1 MGGIFCELPYGAMSI
16 CIFKRVSRL
25 WRTHKANNIENM
37 NPLLE
42 IFSQGEEV
50 VTGKT
55 VDTNAAWLSEQAVT
69 MGFTVARHT
78 AVGDK
83 LDDLIALLREISTR
97 ADCCICTGGL
107 GPTSDDLTAEAVA
120 KAFGL
125 PLEFD
130 AIAFEQIKRFFAL
143 RNRDMPESNRKQA
156 MFPKGAERIDNN
168 WGTAPGFSLQVGRCW
183 FAFAPGVPS
192 EMRHLFSE
200 SIQPML
206 AGRFLLRPDQL
217 ITIRTLGI
225 GESAIQQRLNGIE
238 IPPQV
243 QLGFRASPDDVQTKL
258 LFPQGY
264 PLATMTALVS
274 KVAVALGDHV
284 FAIDGLGQAG
294 GDLVFTVDQLM
305 AVGKHTLAV
314 VETASQGLLAAKCI
328 GAEWLLESR
337 YEQSLQGLVQK
348 LGVVV
353 NANDLP
359 ATALA
364 IASEIQKNSA
374 ADFVLVQLYSGD
386 NKTFRDKDQAIIL
399 YNTLL
404 TGDGFHQTTHSV
416 AGPIER
422 KQNQAALLALD
433 LLRRYLQHKEL

>member
-1 MGGIFCELPYGAMSI
+1 
-16 CIFKRVSRL
+16 
-25 WRTHKANNIENM
+25 M
-37 NPLLE
+37 NPTLE

-50 VTGKT
+50 VTGQT
-55 VDTNAAWLSEQAVT
+55 VDTNAAWLSEHVVA
-69 MGFTVARHT
+69 MGFTVTRHT

-83 LDDLIALLREISTR
+83 LDDLVTLLREISVR

-120 KAFGL
+120 KAFDL

-130 AIAFEQIKRFFAL
+130 DIAFEQIKRFFML
-143 RNRDMPESNRKQA
+143 RTRPMPESNRKQA
-156 MFPKGAERIDNN
+156 MFPKGAERIDNV

-183 FAFAPGVPS
+183 FAFVPGVPL

-200 SIQPML
+200 SIQPTL
-206 AGRFLLRPDQL
+206 ASRFLLQPGKL
-217 ITIRTLGI
+217 ITIKTLGV
-225 GESAIQQRLNGIE
+225 GESAIQERISAIE

-258 LFPQGY
+258 LFPHDY
-264 PLATMTALVS
+264 PETAVAALAS
-274 KVAVALGDHV
+274 KVAEELGDSV
-284 FAIDGLGQAG
+284 FAIDGFGRAS
-294 GDLVFTVDQLM
+294 GDLVFVIDQLM
-305 AVGKHTLAV
+305 TVGEHTLAV

-328 GAEWLLESR
+328 GLPWLLETR
-337 YEQSLQGLVQK
+337 YEQSLERLGQK
-348 LGVVV
+348 LAVTV
-353 NANDLP
+353 NGNDLI
-359 ATALA
+359 ATAQAVASA
-364 IASEIQKNSA
+364 IKKTGA
-374 ADFVLVQLYSGD
+374 ADFVLVQLYAGD
-386 NKTFRDKDQAIIL
+386 NKTFHDKDQSIIL

-416 AGPIER
+416 AGPIKR

>member
-1 MGGIFCELPYGAMSI
+1 
-16 CIFKRVSRL
+16 
-25 WRTHKANNIENM
+25 M
-37 NPLLE
+37 NPTLE

-50 VTGKT
+50 VTGQT
-55 VDTNAAWLSEQAVT
+55 VDTNAAWLSEHVVA
-69 MGFTVARHT
+69 MGFTVTRHT

-83 LDDLIALLREISTR
+83 LDDLVTLLREISVR

-120 KAFGL
+120 KAFDL

-130 AIAFEQIKRFFAL
+130 DVAFEQIKRFFML
-143 RNRDMPESNRKQA
+143 RNRPMPESNRKQA
-156 MFPKGAERIDNN
+156 MFPKGAERIDNA

-183 FAFAPGVPS
+183 FAFVPGVPL

-200 SIQPML
+200 SIQPTL
-206 AGRFLLRPDQL
+206 ASRFLLQPGKL
-217 ITIRTLGI
+217 ITIKTLGV
-225 GESAIQQRLNGIE
+225 GESAIQERISAIE

-258 LFPQGY
+258 LFPHDY
-264 PLATMTALVS
+264 PEAAVAALAS
-274 KVAVALGDHV
+274 KVAEELGDSV
-284 FAIDGLGQAG
+284 FAIDGFGRAS
-294 GDLVFTVDQLM
+294 GDLVFVIDQLM
-305 AVGKHTLAV
+305 TVGGHTLAV

-328 GAEWLLESR
+328 GLPWLLETR
-337 YEQSLQGLVQK
+337 YEQSLERLGQK
-348 LGVVV
+348 LAVTV
-353 NANDLP
+353 NGNDLI
-359 ATALA
+359 ATAQA
-364 IASEIQKNSA
+364 VASEIKKTGA
-374 ADFVLVQLYSGD
+374 ADFVLVQLYAGD
-386 NKTFRDKDQAIIL
+386 NKTFHDKDQSIIL

-416 AGPIER
+416 AGPIKR